1 MKGATESE
9 CQRRLSKACGVKMT
23 LALHLIGFGGANIV
37 RNLNSWW
44 LADCDYRS

>member
-9 CQRRLSKACGVKMT
+9 WQQGLSKACGVKMT

-37 RNLNSWW
+37 RHLNSRWR
-44 LADCDYRS
+44 ADCEYP